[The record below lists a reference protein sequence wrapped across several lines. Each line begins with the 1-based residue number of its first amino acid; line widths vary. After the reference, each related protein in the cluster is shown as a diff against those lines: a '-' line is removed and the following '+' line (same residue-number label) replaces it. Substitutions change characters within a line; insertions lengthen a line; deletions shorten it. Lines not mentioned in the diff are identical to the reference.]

1 MAPLNIPLDALTSR
15 LALNERF
22 QSVRSQSLSNRF
34 ANLKPVGEFF
44 DLKRLSKPRDMG
56 DMQTR
61 VNYNLSYFSSNYA
74 VVFVML
80 SIYSLLTNLLL
91 LFVIILVVGGMFGI
105 SKLQGADLDVGFA
118 RATSSQL
125 YTVSWTDPL
134 RRISP
139 RKRFR
144 DRSAALASPMGRP
157 PGALRRDYDDLG
169 RGHYYED
176 WELRDYDAAVG
187 RRQASAGSGRL
198 EELMDCEDEGV
209 MLDAQGYYA
218 WRDGRHARGP
228 DELYYTG
235 YDLGQDRPRRRMT
248 YDYQQAHNGFDPSV
262 DEAYG
267 RRGTGQ
273 RISSREQ
280 VLADG
285 ALERIARARQ
295 KGKTN
300 INLSVEEMEA
310 LERRRGGSQLPEP
323 PPPIPA
329 SMPHPTPPTT
339 PGKTPKSSSSK
350 SGSRSN
356 SSTNLASQKLK
367 SKKTSLFGGSS
378 SNQASSPSP
387 AKSNSKAKVNRRPST
402 SDHHAGPPPSFPGG
416 GNAGPP
422 GIMVPGP
429 DGKPMFA
436 PLVNYPPLPNAG
448 AEYSR
453 GGGSRSSSKHSRRE
467 STPPERLGGGAA
479 GAGAAGYYYA
489 TNAGGRPE
497 SSGSNRSFSDMGPG
511 AAGDFGWYP
520 SPSSR
525 QRSGSAAAH
534 QYPYA
539 SPRPSTGSMPPQGYD
554 DDYMGSPPMPAA
566 HPSPHYTQRR
576 PVPSH
581 PSSSSTGYN
590 VQYSP
595 LPRRVPP
602 SSSSSF
608 TSGGGGGRRSM
619 GTPGTSGLNYE
630 VEPTSSGPSSDEDD
644 QQGVQVNIAP
654 EVAGPGAGYR
664 VSGRGAGVSGAAAAS
679 PQVAS
684 SGGNQ
689 GRKRNKGG
697 RR

>member
-1 MAPLNIPLDALTSR
+1 
-15 LALNERF
+15 
-22 QSVRSQSLSNRF
+22 
-34 ANLKPVGEFF
+34 
-44 DLKRLSKPRDMG
+44 MG

-125 YTVSWTDPL
+125 YTGLLVVSVPL
-134 RRISP
+134 GIW
-139 RKRFR
+139 
-144 DRSAALASPMGRP
+144 ASPITTVLWLVGASAVSILGHASLMDRP
-157 PGALRRDYDDLG
+157 IEANFS
-169 RGHYYED
+169 E
-176 WELRDYDAAVG
+176 EA
-187 RRQASAGSGRL
+187 ASAGSGRL
-198 EELMDCEDEGV
+198 EELMDSEDEGV

-248 YDYQQAHNGFDPSV
+248 YDFQQAHNGFDPSV
-262 DEAYG
+262 DEAY
-267 RRGTGQ
+267 RLRGSGQ

-280 VLADG
+280 ALADG
-285 ALERIARARQ
+285 ALERIAKARQ
-295 KGKTN
+295 RGKTN
-300 INLSVEEMEA
+300 VNLSVEEMEA

-367 SKKTSLFGGSS
+367 SKKTSLFGGGS

-387 AKSNSKAKVNRRPST
+387 AKSNSKAKVNRRLST

-436 PLVNYPPLPNAG
+436 PLVNYPPLPNASP
-448 AEYSR
+448 EYSR
-453 GGGSRSSSKHSRRE
+453 AGGSRSSSKHSRRE
-467 STPPERLGGGAA
+467 STPPERLGGGGG
-479 GAGAAGYYYA
+479 GAAAGYYYP

-511 AAGDFGWYP
+511 AAAAAGDFGWYP

-525 QRSGSAAAH
+525 QRSGSAAAAQH

-539 SPRPSTGSMPPQGYD
+539 SPRPSTGSMPPQAYD

-566 HPSPHYTQRR
+566 HPSPHYHHHPQRR

-581 PSSSSTGYN
+581 PSSSSTGYH

-602 SSSSSF
+602 SSSSPF
-608 TSGGGGGRRSM
+608 TTSGGGGAGRRSL

-630 VEPTSSGPSSDEDD
+630 VERTGSGPSSSDEDD
-644 QQGVQVNIAP
+644 HQGVQVNLAP
-654 EVAGPGAGYR
+654 PEGAGF
-664 VSGRGAGVSGAAAAS
+664 GAGW
-679 PQVAS
+679 
-684 SGGNQ
+684 
-689 GRKRNKGG
+689 R
-697 RR
+697 

>member
-1 MAPLNIPLDALTSR
+1 
-15 LALNERF
+15 
-22 QSVRSQSLSNRF
+22 
-34 ANLKPVGEFF
+34 
-44 DLKRLSKPRDMG
+44 
-56 DMQTR
+56 
-61 VNYNLSYFSSNYA
+61 
-74 VVFVML
+74 
-80 SIYSLLTNLLL
+80 
-91 LFVIILVVGGMFGI
+91 
-105 SKLQGADLDVGFA
+105 
-118 RATSSQL
+118 
-125 YTVSWTDPL
+125 
-134 RRISP
+134 
-139 RKRFR
+139 
-144 DRSAALASPMGRP
+144 MGRP

-176 WELRDYDAAVG
+176 WELRDYDAAAG

-198 EELMDCEDEGV
+198 EELMDSEDEGV

-248 YDYQQAHNGFDPSV
+248 YDYQQAHNGFDPLV
-262 DEAYG
+262 DETYG
-267 RRGTGQ
+267 RRGSGQ

-280 VLADG
+280 ALADG
-285 ALERIARARQ
+285 ALERIAKARQ

-310 LERRRGGSQLPEP
+310 LERRRGVSQLPEP
-323 PPPIPA
+323 PPPVPA

-339 PGKTPKSSSSK
+339 PGKTPKGSSSSK

-356 SSTNLASQKLK
+356 SSTNLTGQKLK

-402 SDHHAGPPPSFPGG
+402 SDHHAGPPPSFLGG

-436 PLVNYPPLPNAG
+436 PLVNYPNLPTASP
-448 AEYSR
+448 EYSR
-453 GGGSRSSSKHSRRE
+453 AGGSRSSSKHSRRE
-467 STPPERLGGGAA
+467 PTPPERLGGGVA
-479 GAGAAGYYYA
+479 GGAAGYYYP
-489 TNAGGRPE
+489 TNAGGRSE

-511 AAGDFGWYP
+511 AASGDFGWYP
-520 SPSSR
+520 SPSR
-525 QRSGSAAAH
+525 QRSGSAATPH
-534 QYPYA
+534 HYPYT
-539 SPRPSTGSMPPQGYD
+539 SPRPSTGASMPGYD
-554 DDYMGSPPMPAA
+554 DEYAGSPSSPSMPAA
-566 HPSPHYTQRR
+566 HHSPHHPPRR
-576 PVPSH
+576 PVPP
-581 PSSSSTGYN
+581 PSSSGYN

-595 LPRRVPP
+595 LLRRVPP
-602 SSSSSF
+602 LAAGG
-608 TSGGGGGRRSM
+608 SGAPSAGPAGRRSM

-630 VEPTSSGPSSDEDD
+630 LERTSSGPSSDEDD
-644 QQGVQVNIAP
+644 HQGVQVNIAP
-654 EVAGPGAGYR
+654 EAGGGYAGYR
-664 VSGRGAGVSGAAAAS
+664 VSGRSGVGGSGTAAAAAAAAS
-679 PQVAS
+679 PAQMAS

>member
-1 MAPLNIPLDALTSR
+1 
-15 LALNERF
+15 
-22 QSVRSQSLSNRF
+22 
-34 ANLKPVGEFF
+34 
-44 DLKRLSKPRDMG
+44 
-56 DMQTR
+56 
-61 VNYNLSYFSSNYA
+61 
-74 VVFVML
+74 
-80 SIYSLLTNLLL
+80 
-91 LFVIILVVGGMFGI
+91 
-105 SKLQGADLDVGFA
+105 
-118 RATSSQL
+118 
-125 YTVSWTDPL
+125 
-134 RRISP
+134 
-139 RKRFR
+139 
-144 DRSAALASPMGRP
+144 MGRP

-176 WELRDYDAAVG
+176 WELRDYDAAAG

-198 EELMDCEDEGV
+198 EELMDSEDEGV

-248 YDYQQAHNGFDPSV
+248 YDYQQAHNGFDPLV
-262 DEAYG
+262 DETYG
-267 RRGTGQ
+267 RRGSGQ

-280 VLADG
+280 ALADG
-285 ALERIARARQ
+285 ALERIAKARQ

-310 LERRRGGSQLPEP
+310 LERRRGVSQLPEP
-323 PPPIPA
+323 PPPVPA

-339 PGKTPKSSSSK
+339 PGKTPKGSSSSK

-356 SSTNLASQKLK
+356 SSTNLTGQKLK

-402 SDHHAGPPPSFPGG
+402 SDHHAGPPPSFLGG

-436 PLVNYPPLPNAG
+436 PLVNYPNLPTASP
-448 AEYSR
+448 EYSR
-453 GGGSRSSSKHSRRE
+453 AGGSRSSSKHSRRE
-467 STPPERLGGGAA
+467 STPPERLGGGV
-479 GAGAAGYYYA
+479 GGVGAAGYYYP

-511 AAGDFGWYP
+511 AASGDFGWYP
-520 SPSSR
+520 PPSR
-525 QRSGSAAAH
+525 QRSGSAATPH

-539 SPRPSTGSMPPQGYD
+539 SLRPSTGASMPGYD
-554 DDYMGSPPMPAA
+554 DEYTGSPSSSSSMPAA
-566 HPSPHYTQRR
+566 HHSPHLPPRR
-576 PVPSH
+576 PVP
-581 PSSSSTGYN
+581 PPSSTGYN

-595 LPRRVPP
+595 LLRRVPP
-602 SSSSSF
+602 LAAGGSSAPSAAAA
-608 TSGGGGGRRSM
+608 GGRRSM
-619 GTPGTSGLNYE
+619 GVPGTSGLNYE
-630 VEPTSSGPSSDEDD
+630 LERTSSGPSSDEDD
-644 QQGVQVNIAP
+644 HQGVQVNIAP
-654 EVAGPGAGYR
+654 EAGSSGYAGYR
-664 VSGRGAGVSGAAAAS
+664 VSGRSGGGGGGGGGGAGGSGMPAS
-679 PQVAS
+679 PS
-684 SGGNQ
+684 SMGGSGGNQ

>member
-1 MAPLNIPLDALTSR
+1 MP
-15 LALNERF
+15 
-22 QSVRSQSLSNRF
+22 
-34 ANLKPVGEFF
+34 
-44 DLKRLSKPRDMG
+44 
-56 DMQTR
+56 
-61 VNYNLSYFSSNYA
+61 
-74 VVFVML
+74 
-80 SIYSLLTNLLL
+80 
-91 LFVIILVVGGMFGI
+91 
-105 SKLQGADLDVGFA
+105 
-118 RATSSQL
+118 
-125 YTVSWTDPL
+125 VSWTDLL

-198 EELMDCEDEGV
+198 EELMDSEDEGV

-218 WRDGRHARGP
+218 WRDGRSARGP
-228 DELYYTG
+228 DELYYTD

-248 YDYQQAHNGFDPSV
+248 YDYQQAHNGFDQSAE
-262 DEAYG
+262 EAYG
-267 RRGTGQ
+267 RRGSGQ

-280 VLADG
+280 ALADG
-285 ALERIARARQ
+285 ALERIAKARQ
-295 KGKTN
+295 RGKTN

-323 PPPIPA
+323 PPSVPA
-329 SMPHPTPPTT
+329 AIPHPTPPTT
-339 PGKTPKSSSSK
+339 PGKTPKGSSSK

-367 SKKTSLFGGSS
+367 SKKTSLFGGGS

-402 SDHHAGPPPSFPGG
+402 SDHYAGPPPSFPGG
-416 GNAGPP
+416 GNPGPP

-436 PLVNYPPLPNAG
+436 PLVNYPTLPNTTP
-448 AEYSR
+448 EYSR

-467 STPPERLGGGAA
+467 STPPERLGGG
-479 GAGAAGYYYA
+479 GGGAAVGYYYA
-489 TNAGGRPE
+489 TNPGGRPE

-511 AAGDFGWYP
+511 AAAAAAAGDFGWYP

-525 QRSGSAAAH
+525 QRSGSAAAY

-539 SPRPSTGSMPPQGYD
+539 SSSRPSTGASMSAQGYD
-554 DDYMGSPPMPAA
+554 DEYMGSPAMPAA
-566 HPSPHYTQRR
+566 HHSPHHYPQRR
-576 PVPSH
+576 HPPSA
-581 PSSSSTGYN
+581 STGYN

-595 LPRRVPP
+595 LLRRVPP
-602 SSSSSF
+602 ATGAPSV
-608 TSGGGGGRRSM
+608 GVGRRSM

-630 VEPTSSGPSSDEDD
+630 LERTSSGPSSDEDD

-654 EVAGPGAGYR
+654 EGLGPGAGSR
-664 VSGRGAGVSGAAAAS
+664 VSGRGAGAPGATTAAAAAAPPAS
-679 PQVAS
+679 PSLGV

-689 GRKRNKGG
+689 GRKRNKPG

>member
-1 MAPLNIPLDALTSR
+1 
-15 LALNERF
+15 
-22 QSVRSQSLSNRF
+22 
-34 ANLKPVGEFF
+34 
-44 DLKRLSKPRDMG
+44 
-56 DMQTR
+56 
-61 VNYNLSYFSSNYA
+61 
-74 VVFVML
+74 
-80 SIYSLLTNLLL
+80 
-91 LFVIILVVGGMFGI
+91 
-105 SKLQGADLDVGFA
+105 
-118 RATSSQL
+118 
-125 YTVSWTDPL
+125 
-134 RRISP
+134 
-139 RKRFR
+139 
-144 DRSAALASPMGRP
+144 MGRP

-176 WELRDYDAAVG
+176 WELRDYDAAAG

-198 EELMDCEDEGV
+198 EELMESEDEGV

-248 YDYQQAHNGFDPSV
+248 YDYQQAHHAFDSSV

-267 RRGTGQ
+267 RRGSGH

-280 VLADG
+280 ALADG
-285 ALERIARARQ
+285 ALERIAKARQ

-310 LERRRGGSQLPEP
+310 LERRRGSQLPEP
-323 PPPIPA
+323 PPPVPA

-339 PGKTPKSSSSK
+339 PGKTPKGSSSSK

-367 SKKTSLFGGSS
+367 SKKASLFGGGS

-387 AKSNSKAKVNRRPST
+387 AKSNSKAKVNRRSST
-402 SDHHAGPPPSFPGG
+402 SEHYAGPPPPFSGG

-436 PLVNYPPLPNAG
+436 PLVNYPTLPTASP
-448 AEYSR
+448 EFSR

-467 STPPERLGGGAA
+467 STPPERLGGG
-479 GAGAAGYYYA
+479 GGSAGYYYP

-511 AAGDFGWYP
+511 AGAGDFGWYP
-520 SPSSR
+520 SSSR
-525 QRSGSAAAH
+525 QRSGSAAAPH

-539 SPRPSTGSMPPQGYD
+539 SPRPSTGSMPSQGYED
-554 DDYMGSPPMPAA
+554 EYTGSPSMPAA
-566 HPSPHYTQRR
+566 HHSPHHSQRR
-576 PVPSH
+576 PVP
-581 PSSSSTGYN
+581 PPSSTGYN

-595 LPRRVPP
+595 LLRRVPP
-602 SSSSSF
+602 LAPGAPGAPSA
-608 TSGGGGGRRSM
+608 GPGRRSM
-619 GTPGTSGLNYE
+619 GTPGASGLNYE
-630 VEPTSSGPSSDEDD
+630 LERTTSSGPSSDEDD
-644 QQGVQVNIAP
+644 HQGVQVNIAP
-654 EVAGPGAGYR
+654 EVSGGPPGYR
-664 VSGRGAGVSGAAAAS
+664 ASGRDAGGSGMPAS
-679 PQVAS
+679 PS
-684 SGGNQ
+684 MGGSGGLNP

-697 RR
+697 KR

>member
-1 MAPLNIPLDALTSR
+1 
-15 LALNERF
+15 
-22 QSVRSQSLSNRF
+22 
-34 ANLKPVGEFF
+34 
-44 DLKRLSKPRDMG
+44 
-56 DMQTR
+56 
-61 VNYNLSYFSSNYA
+61 
-74 VVFVML
+74 
-80 SIYSLLTNLLL
+80 
-91 LFVIILVVGGMFGI
+91 
-105 SKLQGADLDVGFA
+105 
-118 RATSSQL
+118 
-125 YTVSWTDPL
+125 
-134 RRISP
+134 
-139 RKRFR
+139 
-144 DRSAALASPMGRP
+144 MGRP

-198 EELMDCEDEGV
+198 EELMDSEDEGV

-248 YDYQQAHNGFDPSV
+248 YDYQQTHNGFDPLV

-267 RRGTGQ
+267 RRSSGQ

-280 VLADG
+280 ALADG
-285 ALERIARARQ
+285 ALERIAKARQ
-295 KGKTN
+295 RGKTN

-323 PPPIPA
+323 PPPVPA

-339 PGKTPKSSSSK
+339 PGKTPKASSSSK

-378 SNQASSPSP
+378 SNPASSPSP

-402 SDHHAGPPPSFPGG
+402 SDHHAVPPPAFPGG

-436 PLVNYPPLPNAG
+436 PLVNYPSLPIASP
-448 AEYSR
+448 EYSR

-467 STPPERLGGGAA
+467 STPPERLGGGAPS
-479 GAGAAGYYYA
+479 AGAAGYYYA

-511 AAGDFGWYP
+511 AAAAAGDFGWYP
-520 SPSSR
+520 SPSR
-525 QRSGSAAAH
+525 QRSGSAAAAAH

-539 SPRPSTGSMPPQGYD
+539 SPRPSTGPVSAQGYD
-554 DDYMGSPPMPAA
+554 DEYMASPPMPAA
-566 HPSPHYTQRR
+566 HPSPHHHHHPQRR
-576 PVPSH
+576 HAHPP

-602 SSSSSF
+602 SSSSPF

-630 VEPTSSGPSSDEDD
+630 VERTSSGPSSSDEDVH
-644 QQGVQVNIAP
+644 QGVQVNIAP
-654 EVAGPGAGYR
+654 EGSPATGASGFAGYHR
-664 VSGRGAGVSGAAAAS
+664 VSGRNAGGSGAAAAPAS

-697 RR
+697 KR

>member
-1 MAPLNIPLDALTSR
+1 
-15 LALNERF
+15 
-22 QSVRSQSLSNRF
+22 
-34 ANLKPVGEFF
+34 
-44 DLKRLSKPRDMG
+44 
-56 DMQTR
+56 
-61 VNYNLSYFSSNYA
+61 
-74 VVFVML
+74 
-80 SIYSLLTNLLL
+80 
-91 LFVIILVVGGMFGI
+91 
-105 SKLQGADLDVGFA
+105 
-118 RATSSQL
+118 
-125 YTVSWTDPL
+125 
-134 RRISP
+134 
-139 RKRFR
+139 
-144 DRSAALASPMGRP
+144 MGRP

-198 EELMDCEDEGV
+198 EELMDSEDEGV

-248 YDYQQAHNGFDPSV
+248 YDYQQAHNGFDPSA

-280 VLADG
+280 ALADG
-285 ALERIARARQ
+285 ALERIAKARQ
-295 KGKTN
+295 RGKTN
-300 INLSVEEMEA
+300 VNLSVEEMEA

-323 PPPIPA
+323 PPPVPA

-339 PGKTPKSSSSK
+339 PGKTPKGSSSK

-367 SKKTSLFGGSS
+367 SKKTSLFGGGS

-436 PLVNYPPLPNAG
+436 PLVNYPPLPNAS

-479 GAGAAGYYYA
+479 GAAGYYYP
-489 TNAGGRPE
+489 TNVGARPE

-511 AAGDFGWYP
+511 AAAAAGGDFGWYP

-525 QRSGSAAAH
+525 QRSGSAAAAH

-554 DDYMGSPPMPAA
+554 DEYMGSPPMPAA
-566 HPSPHYTQRR
+566 HHSPHYPQRR
-576 PVPSH
+576 HVPSH

-602 SSSSSF
+602 SSSSPF

-630 VEPTSSGPSSDEDD
+630 VERTSSGPSSSDEDD
-644 QQGVQVNIAP
+644 HQGVQVNITP
-654 EVAGPGAGYR
+654 EGYGPGAGYR
-664 VSGRGAGVSGAAAAS
+664 VSGRNAGGSAAAAVPAS

-697 RR
+697 KR